1 MIGTGQKLQYYFEEK
16 LEIHLSCG
24 SDRFYNGVIF
34 EINLEKEFIL
44 FNDNKLGVV
53 PVLFEEITKI
63 EPFRE
68 KEWDVRSVVELW
80 FGVMNGNNGSAM
92 IVVER

>member
-1 MIGTGQKLQYYFEEK
+1 MLSFKKEDKNMIGTGQKLQYYFEEK

-68 KEWDVRSVVELW
+68 KE
-80 FGVMNGNNGSAM
+80 
-92 IVVER
+92 